1 MLEPNRIPQPLF
13 ASPQSM
19 IWPEDEYFAAYP
31 CVRSYLNGFPVRLY
45 VGKDFR
51 SARHYLSLHNHT
63 QGTYGNYRGFIERLL
78 LWSWIF
84 REKSALELKREDFV
98 EFVNFCKSPA
108 SDWVGD
114 VPRRRFI
121 GNEGQWSFNPDW
133 RPLDVR
139 SQTRCQFTEG
149 EFQTVGYKPFT
160 STLRQLLSICSSF
173 YNFLHREGLAAA
185 NPVVAARPQHGRAL
199 HFDHPTRNVI
209 SAQHVSLI
217 MHQLELNA
225 AGSLDGERALFI
237 VAAAVYLYLRPSD
250 LATANEAFPTM
261 DAFRLEHGNWWL
273 VLDARNPPLRI
284 PVGQDFLQYLV
295 RYRVSRGLS
304 PLPEIN
310 EQVPLLETVHGR
322 SGLSAR
328 RIKEIVKTAL
338 AEIHRKLKCD
348 GHSDAELELLK
359 TVSLRWFRDS
369 GAKLDARVRAPADLQ
384 KSLGNVSLSYV
395 YGRYY
400 AE

>member
-1 MLEPNRIPQPLF
+1 MCLEDVSLAMRGSGVLIQIGGPWMCVAKLD
-13 ASPQSM
+13 ASLLKVS
-19 IWPEDEYFAAYP
+19 
-31 CVRSYLNGFPVRLY
+31 
-45 VGKDFR
+45 FR
-51 SARHYLSLHNHT
+51 RWDTSLLRVPF
-63 QGTYGNYRGFIERLL
+63 GNY
-78 LWSWIF
+78 
-84 REKSALELKREDFV
+84 
-98 EFVNFCKSPA
+98 
-108 SDWVGD
+108 
-114 VPRRRFI
+114 
-121 GNEGQWSFNPDW
+121 
-133 RPLDVR
+133 
-139 SQTRCQFTEG
+139 
-149 EFQTVGYKPFT
+149 
-160 STLRQLLSICSSF
+160 
-173 YNFLHREGLAAA
+173 
-185 NPVVAARPQHGRAL
+185 
-199 HFDHPTRNVI
+199 
-209 SAQHVSLI
+209 
-217 MHQLELNA
+217 NA

-322 SGLSAR
+322 SGLGAR